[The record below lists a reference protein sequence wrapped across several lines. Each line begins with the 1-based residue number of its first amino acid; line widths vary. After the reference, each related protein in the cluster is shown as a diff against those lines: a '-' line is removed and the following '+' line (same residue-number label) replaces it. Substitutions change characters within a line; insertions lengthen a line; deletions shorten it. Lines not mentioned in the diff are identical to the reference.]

1 MKIAILTNEYPPH
14 IYGGAGVHVSYL
26 TRELARLDG
35 HRHLVKVLCFGDQR
49 QTLNNESVTGITPE
63 FEFPYQEP
71 RYLRLFDTLF
81 RNLIMT
87 GSLADV
93 DLIHCHTWYTHLA
106 GCLLK
111 ALLGVPLVLTTH
123 SLEPHRPWKEA
134 QLGAGYHVSAWLER
148 TAYQNADGVIAVSR
162 AMQADVRE
170 LYGVPPAKVR
180 VIYNGI
186 DVSTFKPTF
195 APDVLAHYHID
206 PEKPYVLFVGRLTHQ
221 KGIMHL
227 LKAIESFRDGVQV
240 VLCASDPD
248 TPEIGRET
256 AARIAALQAQAG
268 KRIVWIST
276 FAPREH
282 IIPLYSHAAV
292 FICPSIYE
300 PFGIINLEA
309 MACGTP
315 VVASAVGGIK
325 EVVLPG
331 ETGFL
336 VPLDE
341 KCPDDHKARAS
352 LRFAKDLARAVN
364 QLLDNPERRREMG
377 IKARQRVLDEFSWT
391 SIAKQTLEFYREVR
405 KGKRLAVSS

>member
-26 TRELARLDG
+26 TRELARLEDR
-35 HRHLVKVLCFGDQR
+35 RHTVKVLCFGEQR
-49 QTLNNESVTGITPE
+49 ETLDNETVTGVTTE
-63 FEFPYQEP
+63 FTFPFQEP
-71 RYLRLFDTLF
+71 RNRRLLDTLY

-87 GSLADV
+87 GSLTDV

-111 ALLGVPLVLTTH
+111 HLLGVPLVLTTH
-123 SLEPHRPWKEA
+123 SLEPHRPWKA
-134 QLGAGYHVSAWLER
+134 DQLGPGYQVSTWVEK

-162 AMQADVRE
+162 AMKTDVQE
-170 LYGVPPAKVR
+170 LYGVPPERTR

-186 DVSTFKPTF
+186 DVSQYQPTF
-195 APDVLAHYHID
+195 NPEVLHLYHID
-206 PEKPYVLFVGRLTHQ
+206 PDCPYVLFVGRITYQ

-227 LKAIESFRDGVQV
+227 LKAIEYFQAGVQV
-240 VLCASDPD
+240 VLCASGPD
-248 TPEIGRET
+248 TPEIGQET
-256 AARIAALQAQAG
+256 AARIEALQAQTG
-268 KRIVWIST
+268 KKIVWIST
-276 FAPREH
+276 FVPQDH
-282 IIPLYSHAAV
+282 VIPIYSHAAL

-331 ETGFL
+331 ETGLL
-336 VPLDE
+336 VPLDLKNLE
-341 KCPDDHKARAS
+341 DPKANVAQ
-352 LRFAKDLARAVN
+352 RFAQDLAAAVN
-364 QLLDNPERRREMG
+364 QLLDNPDLRREMG

-391 SIAKQTLEFYREVR
+391 SIARQTLEFYRELTGTV
-405 KGKRLAVSS
+405 VSGQWL